1 MSIRVDTSSLISGAM
16 VCGNRGLGVAGAVI
30 RETTGTGTHGAGI
43 LYDDWD
49 SSGDDAKEF
58 RALIVTPPA
67 SGSLF
72 VYEDGSF
79 TLTGAPDGS
88 YSLTY
93 RLFVDGADLGTATE
107 TIDIGSGSSTALT
120 VVDGIHAHLADV
132 LTLVAG
138 PLLVVADSTHAH
150 LADGLA
156 LNATAALVINGARH
170 VHRADLVLLSSNGS
184 GSLIRA
190 ARSSRR
196 APRMDGAGRRP
207 RQTQ

>member
-1 MSIRVDTSSLISGAM
+1 MKARYDVPWIAGKAIY
-16 VCGNRGLGVAGAVI
+16 GNSGLGITGAVM
-30 RETTGTGTHGAGI
+30 RATTGTGTHGAGI

-49 SSGDDAKEF
+49 NSGDDAKEF
-58 RALIVTPPA
+58 RALIVTHSA
-67 SGSLF
+67 SGDLF

-88 YSLTY
+88 YTLTY

-107 TIDIGSGSSTALT
+107 TINIGSGSSTALT
-120 VVDGIHAHLADV
+120 VADGASAHFADS

-138 PLLVVADSTHAH
+138 PLLSVQDATHAH
-150 LADGLA
+150 LADVLSLSA
-156 LNATAALVINGARH
+156 MAALLISDARSL
-170 VHRADLVLLSSNGS
+170 HRADLVAISGGGS
-184 GSLIRA
+184 GSMIRA

-207 RQTQ
+207 RQIQ